1 LLTVVRR
8 YAAGIQY
15 CYDQEL
21 KAHPELRGKFVV
33 SITVASDGRVSR
45 AQVVEDGLGSSDA
58 RECILSQIRG
68 WNFPAIETGSV
79 TFKAPFVFTP
89 PK

>member
-1 LLTVVRR
+1 VVRR

-21 KAHPELRGKFVV
+21 KADPGLKGKLVV
-33 SITVASDGRVSR
+33 SITVGPTGKVLA
-45 AQVVEDGLGSSDA
+45 AQVVEDTLRNADA
-58 RECILSQIRG
+58 KACVLSQIQG
-68 WNFPAIETGSV
+68 WSFPAIEAGEV
-79 TFKAPFVFTP
+79 TFKTPFVFTP